1 MSSQGS
7 KFVVLRIASRQS
19 DVTMATQTRIS
30 VTKSVLDSMKNI
42 KIIVV
47 VERMK
52 AKISGA
58 RSLEI
63 SKYIKL
69 NQLFVAFNASGEPDI
84 LSYSPSTLF
93 LDPICTDRPTL
104 T

>member
-1 MSSQGS
+1 MIG
-7 KFVVLRIASRQS
+7 
-19 DVTMATQTRIS
+19 
-30 VTKSVLDSMKNI
+30 
-42 KIIVV
+42 V

-58 RSLEI
+58 GSLEI

-69 NQLFVAFNASGEPDI
+69 NQLFLAFNASGEPGI
-84 LSYSPSTLF
+84 LSSSPSTLF
-93 LDPICTDRPTL
+93 LDPICTDTPTL